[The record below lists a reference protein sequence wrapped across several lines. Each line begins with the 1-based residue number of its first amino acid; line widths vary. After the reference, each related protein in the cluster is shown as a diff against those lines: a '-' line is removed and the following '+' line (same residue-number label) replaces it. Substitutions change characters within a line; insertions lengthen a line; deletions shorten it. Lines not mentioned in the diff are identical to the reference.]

1 MSAALKILVYL
12 IGTVVIGAALAPWLF
27 WAGQY
32 VSHFQQLGFLA
43 NTDFQRYFDRAT
55 LISAFLLLLPILQW
69 IGLGRLKSLGL
80 RKNPRRIRHLLGGF
94 AISAGTISAL
104 GASLLGF
111 DILELKDPLP
121 WDRLPPIFL
130 TAISVLIILHMA
142 CTALL
147 NMVVAE
153 AFPPTVRA
161 MAVSTTYAVGLAIFG
176 GSAQF
181 VATSVV
187 AYTGDPRSIAG
198 IFALATAM
206 SLLMFLRV
214 HRQTTV
220 GVRSSSN

>member
-1 MSAALKILVYL
+1 VL
-12 IGTVVIGAALAPWLF
+12 TV
-27 WAGQY
+27 
-32 VSHFQQLGFLA
+32 
-43 NTDFQRYFDRAT
+43 
-55 LISAFLLLLPILQW
+55 
-69 IGLGRLKSLGL
+69 
-80 RKNPRRIRHLLGGF
+80 
-94 AISAGTISAL
+94 
-104 GASLLGF
+104 
-111 DILELKDPLP
+111 
-121 WDRLPPIFL
+121 
-130 TAISVLIILHMA
+130 LHMA

-198 IFALATAM
+198 IFVLATAM
-206 SLLMFLRV
+206 SLLMFLRI